1 MIKTIANAR
10 TLAITL
16 AGGALLA
23 SAPASAEI
31 KMYEDYE
38 VSDSVYE
45 MVTVDI
51 DAGEWETYLEN
62 LRATWV
68 AGNEVAK
75 RLGHIED
82 YAIYT
87 NMNGEGEAF
96 DLLLV
101 IKFAKTSDMGP
112 SKERYAE
119 FMTAYGA
126 EQEERGQRVVRDVY
140 NKIRRL
146 TGSYH
151 VREVTF
157 VD

>member
-1 MIKTIANAR
+1 MTHFIRSARIAGLAVAGS
-10 TLAITL
+10 TLAMAT
-16 AGGALLA
+16 
-23 SAPASAEI
+23 PAAAEI
-31 KMYEDYE
+31 RPFEDYE
-38 VSDSVYE
+38 VSDAVYE

-68 AGNEVAK
+68 AGNETAK

-101 IKFAKTSDMGP
+101 TKFAKTADMGP
-112 SKERYAE
+112 SKKRYAE
-119 FMTAYGA
+119 FMEAYGA
-126 EQEERGQRVVRDVY
+126 DNEARGERTVREVY

-157 VD
+157 ID